1 MSAKVHFT
9 RHNSF
14 HQSQR
19 ESDGTFVA
27 GLTIRAPKGTNICGM
42 AGGAAF
48 EAGLNFRVPQ
58 PFTLLVKGAMLII
71 IPLPAQQVARFAS
84 QTKES
89 KVCGM
94 VL

>member
-27 GLTIRAPKGTNICGM
+27 GLTIR
-42 AGGAAF
+42 AAF